1 MMECKKNG
9 GVKKMDYLKKIYYQF
24 LCADLGAYYFRGRF
38 RKPDFP
44 CAAGYDV
51 DCP

>member
-1 MMECKKNG
+1 
-9 GVKKMDYLKKIYYQF
+9 MDYLKKIYYQF